1 MQKRAGFSLVELIIS
16 IFLLG
21 IIVVFLYSTVSNLQ
35 KTNEIFAK
43 NEKVLSSSEKILDL
57 LYEDIFQADEFNA
70 TGKEYSLVNLETKN
84 SIFDISQP
92 YVSWLVSRDKNTL
105 LRFESVLPF
114 KDISSDNTNYFHI
127 SKIGENCEIFHIYQS
142 LKKDNILVHIKFK
155 EQEPIIYEFSK
166 PLKIKK
172 AKKKKKT
179 PSKNK
184 NNQKIKVTKNPHS

>member
-1 MQKRAGFSLVELIIS
+1 MKRAAFSLVELIIS

-43 NEKVLSSSEKILDL
+43 NEKELSKSDKLLDL
-57 LYEDIFQADEFNA
+57 IYDDIFLSDEFNA
-70 TGKEYSLVNLETKN
+70 TGKEYSLVNLKTRN

-92 YVSWLVSRDKNTL
+92 NVSWLVSREKNTL

-114 KDISSDNTNYFHI
+114 KDISSDNTNYYHI
-127 SKIGENCEIFHIYQS
+127 SKIGENCEVFHIYQS

-155 EQEPIIYEFSK
+155 GENPIIYEFSK

-172 AKKKKKT
+172 VKKKKKS
-179 PSKNK
+179 PHKK
-184 NNQKIKVTKNPHS
+184 NNHKIKVTKGSQTH